1 MKDPAKMKSETLAK
15 LLETSSRQLKES
27 YENLEDIEALLPSA
41 KTAQDRTALNIIL
54 DDQKKVV
61 KSLERLA
68 NDLSEIN
75 NG

>member
-1 MKDPAKMKSETLAK
+1 MKSETLAK